1 MARIR
6 VTPEEYAEKH
16 ARRLKGAVEDIRRG
30 VERVTESPTAKAA
43 AKENKMLANLQA
55 AVSSG
60 KWARR
65 LRAVTLD
72 DWKDKTLNKGV
83 GRIAAGIDA
92 AHDKQVDFA
101 TQLFAHQEP
110 LLAEVEK
117 MPDLTIEDSIGR
129 ATKWMRGMNK
139 FSKK

>member
-1 MARIR
+1 MGKIR
-6 VTPEEYAEKH
+6 VTAEEYAEKH

-30 VERVTESPTAKAA
+30 VERVTEAPTAKAA
-43 AKENKMLANLQA
+43 DKQDKMIANLQA

-65 LRAVTLD
+65 LRAVTLEE
-72 DWKDKTLNKGV
+72 WKDKTLGKGI

-92 AHDKQVDFA
+92 AHAKQVDFA
-101 TQLFAHQEP
+101 VQ
-110 LLAEVEK
+110 LLAFEETLKVK
-117 MPDLTIEDSIGR
+117 VDAMSDMTLEDSI
-129 ATKWMRGMNK
+129 AKMTAWARGMSK